1 MAVFNSEESETT
13 MNFRDTLVTC
23 QECGK
28 QFIVTVEKQ
37 RQMAERGLEVVIPDR
52 CDACTQR
59 VKYGGKLHG
68 RIKWFSL
75 EKGYGFIAEDGGKE
89 LFFHRS
95 GVPLNEDG
103 TLPQLNENQEVLY
116 EVMES
121 PRGPQAVQVR
131 LYSGEEA

>member
-1 MAVFNSEESETT
+1 

-23 QECGK
+23 QECGR

-37 RQMAERGLEVVIPDR
+37 RRMAERGLEIVIPDL
-52 CDACTQR
+52 CELCTQR

-68 RIKWFSL
+68 QIKWFDL
-75 EKGYGFIAEDGGKE
+75 GKGYGFIITDDGKE

-95 GVPLNEDG
+95 GVPLAEDG
-103 TLPQLNENQEVLY
+103 TLPALEEGQDVLY
-116 EVMES
+116 EVMDS

-131 LYSGEEA
+131 PH